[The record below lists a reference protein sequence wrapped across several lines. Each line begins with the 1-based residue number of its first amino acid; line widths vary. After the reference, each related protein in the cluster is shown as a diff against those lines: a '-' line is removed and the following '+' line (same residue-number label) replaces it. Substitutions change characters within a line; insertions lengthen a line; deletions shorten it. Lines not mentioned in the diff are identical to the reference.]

1 MPKLNRAP
9 MPITATHD
17 VPVPMRDGTILRADI
32 QRPAE
37 AGPVPTLLIRN
48 PYGEQ
53 LNRTLPAI
61 PALEAGFAVVSQ
73 HCRGRGSSDGE
84 FAPWADEPADGA
96 DTVAWITAQP
106 WSNGKVAGW
115 GLSYTAGTALQTAIE
130 AAAGDVGVV
139 AMMTPADFYDDLTYV
154 GGALALASAQF
165 WATLQGLLGAQHAA
179 AAGEDP
185 RALLA
190 AVRPAQL
197 DPPSARAALPLREA
211 AGLPAAMP
219 HWRDWLDH
227 PGRDEYWQGLPA
239 PRDNYRAIGRPAYH
253 VAGWFDL
260 FLAGTLE
267 NHQGLVA
274 ATGDRSRQP
283 LVIGPWTH
291 GGISMTGAGEADF
304 GPAASAAMLNLE
316 ADQLAFLHGLATDGQ
331 PGGSRPPVR
340 IFVMGDNAWREEQE
354 WPLARTV
361 YTPWYLQPGGGLGP
375 GAPSPDAAPSRYAA
389 DPRDP
394 VPTVGG
400 NLLLPR
406 WNAAGPHD
414 QRVLDDRT
422 DILRFTSAP
431 LAADLEVT
439 GPLSVVLH
447 AATSAADTDWTAKL
461 VDVHPD
467 GTALNV
473 ADGIIRARYRQG
485 TDASRP
491 AEPGQPQEYTIS
503 LAATS
508 QVFKAGHAIRIDI
521 ASSNFPRFDRNP
533 GNGTLSADAT
543 EADLTV
549 QEQTVFHDAGR
560 PSRIVLPVIPRQEDG
575 PGS

>member
-1 MPKLNRAP
+1 MPKLDRP
-9 MPITATHD
+9 SLPVTAVHD
-17 VPVPMRDGTILRADI
+17 APVPMRDGTVLRADI

-37 AGPVPTLLIRN
+37 GGPVPALLVRN

-53 LNRTLPAI
+53 LGRSVPVV
-61 PALEAGFAVVSQ
+61 PALEAGFAVVIQ

-84 FAPWADEPADGA
+84 FTPWADEPADGA

-106 WSNGKVAGW
+106 WSNGRVVGW
-115 GLSYTAGTALQTAIE
+115 GLSYTAGSALQTAIE
-130 AAAGDVGVV
+130 GPAGYAGAVAA
-139 AMMTPADFYDDLTYV
+139 MTPADFYDDLTYA

-179 AAGEDP
+179 AAGENP
-185 RALLA
+185 GPLLA
-190 AVRPAQL
+190 AVMPAQL

-219 HWRDWLDH
+219 HWADWLDH
-227 PGRDEYWQGLPA
+227 PSRDEYWRRLPS
-239 PRDNYRAIGRPAYH
+239 PRDNYQAMGLPAYH

-267 NHQGLVA
+267 NYQGLLA
-274 ATGDRSRQP
+274 ATGDPGRQP

-291 GGISMTGAGEADF
+291 GGITMTGAGEADF
-304 GPAASAAMLNLE
+304 GPRASASVLSLE
-316 ADQLAFLHGLATDGQ
+316 ADQLAFLHGLATTGR
-331 PGGSRPPVR
+331 PGASRAPVR
-340 IFVMGDNAWREEQE
+340 VFVMGDNTWREEQE

-361 YTPWYLQPGGGLGP
+361 YTPWYLLPGGGLGP
-375 GAPSPDAAPSRYAA
+375 VVPPPDTPPSGYAA

-400 NLLLPR
+400 NLLIPS
-406 WNAAGPHD
+406 WNAGGPHD
-414 QRVLDDRT
+414 QRVLDERT

-431 LAADLEVT
+431 LEADFEVT

-473 ADGIIRARYRQG
+473 ADGIIRARYRDG
-485 TDASRP
+485 VEAPRLP
-491 AEPGQPQEYTIS
+491 GPGQPQEYTIS
-503 LAATS
+503 LVATS
-508 QVFKAGHAIRIDI
+508 QVFKAGHAIRVDI

-533 GNGTLSADAT
+533 GNGTLSAAAT

-549 QEQTVFHDAGR
+549 QQQTVFHDAGR
-560 PSRIVLPVIPRQEDG
+560 PSRIVLPVIPR
-575 PGS
+575 SATSAAH